1 MLRTLPILALGL
13 LCLAAPATAQY
24 PLPLDDGSYAEA
36 GEYFFRDGE
45 VMTVEITM
53 NPADLQW
60 LLDNRDTLE
69 YKSCDVRLLNSV
81 MDETHLN
88 VGIRPRGNSAREA
101 KKNPWKLDFGEFVAG
116 RKVHGVQKMNMGGDA
131 PDPAQ
136 CRSTMAAKTF
146 RAFGVPAMRTHYV
159 WLTIND
165 GTQVQG
171 LFANF
176 EQVDDDFVDAWFGNE
191 DGVLY
196 KCRHKDDPANLVW
209 RAPGDAA
216 TYAALTPYEEK
227 LQGGN
232 FQPLADFIDFVN
244 NSTDQDFEAGI
255 DAWLNVDGFLR
266 AQAVDMVIGQWDGL
280 WLGANNYYLYQNTA
294 SGKMEYIPW
303 DLDHS
308 FGMDYWLF
316 PVLGNF
322 GTNFA
327 SRPYNGWGKN
337 GFGMNGNGQPP
348 LHDRI
353 LAIAK
358 FDEQLQRYAREVAFQ
373 ILHPEYSM
381 QQLDDIKNLVQPY
394 AFQGTFSNG
403 SMDNGYNANDFDRA
417 YDFPKKYEALT
428 IPATWGMKPFLRKR
442 VENITEKYP
451 VPPAPPTV
459 RINEMVAKNVNGPT
473 DETGAAE
480 DWLELYNYGNQAVDL
495 SGMYLSDQ
503 AGNRGAWSFPAGTML
518 PAREYLLVWCDNDL
532 TDGPLHT
539 DFKLS
544 TDAEGVYLWRT
555 DADFNTLIDSAVYQ
569 LLGEDEAWAR
579 QLDGLGDFQIATPTP
594 LASNAANGFE
604 MVQIGRCKEGMTLA
618 TQGGPA
624 NGAVVYAAALGSGSF
639 TYTGPPCGSIDI
651 GLDPNSAQIFSTVP
665 ADVNGNTVLPVII
678 PDTYCGLVWMQ
689 AVSVDSCE
697 TSTAQLLN

>member
-1 MLRTLPILALGL
+1 MPRLFQFLALS
-13 LCLAAPATAQY
+13 LAFVTAPVAAQY

-53 NPADLQW
+53 DPVDLQW
-60 LLDNRDTLE
+60 LLDNTDTLE
-69 YKSCDVRLLNSV
+69 YRSCDVRLVNSV

-116 RKVHGVQKMNMGGDA
+116 RKIHGVQKMNMGGDA

-136 CRSTMAAKTF
+136 CRSTMAFSTF
-146 RAFGVPAMRTHYV
+146 RSFGVPAARTHYV
-159 WLTIND
+159 SLKIND
-165 GTQVQG
+165 GTQVEG

-209 RAPGDAA
+209 RSPGDAA
-216 TYAALTPYEEK
+216 TYAAMTPYEEK

-232 FQPLADFIDFVN
+232 FQPLADFIDFIKH
-244 NSTDQDFEAGI
+244 STEAEFEAGI
-255 DAWLNVDGFLR
+255 SGWLNVDGFLR
-266 AQAVDMVIGQWDGL
+266 AQAVDMIIGQWDGL
-280 WLGANNYYLYQNTA
+280 WLGANNYYLYQNSTT
-294 SGKMEYIPW
+294 GKYEYIPW

-316 PVLGNF
+316 PVVGNF

-327 SRPYNGWGKN
+327 TRPYNGWGKN
-337 GFGMNGNGQPP
+337 GFGMGGNGQPP
-348 LHDRI
+348 LIDRI
-353 LAIAK
+353 LDIPR
-358 FDEQLQRYAREVAFQ
+358 FDQQLQRYAREVAFD
-373 ILHPEYSM
+373 ILHPDMSLPK
-381 QQLDDIKNLVQPY
+381 LDGIKALIQPY
-394 AFQGTFSNG
+394 AFQGSFHNG
-403 SMDNGYNANDFDRA
+403 SMDNGYDPNDFNRA
-417 YDFPKKYEALT
+417 YDFPAKYEALT

-442 VENITEKYP
+442 VENVAEKFP
-451 VPPAPPTV
+451 VPPTPATV

-473 DETGAAE
+473 DETGTAE
-480 DWLELYNYGNQAVDL
+480 DWLELYNYGDQPVDL
-495 SGMYLSDQ
+495 TGMYLSDQ
-503 AGNRGAWSFPAGTML
+503 AGNRGAWSFPAGTVL
-518 PAREYLLVWCDNDL
+518 QARDYLLVWCDNDL
-532 TDGPLHT
+532 TDGPLHA

-544 TDAEGVYLWRT
+544 TVAEGAYLWRT
-555 DADFNTLIDSAVYQ
+555 DADFNTLIDSAVYA
-569 LLGEDEAWAR
+569 LLGDDEAWAR
-579 QLDGLGDFQIATPTP
+579 QLDGLGSFQIATPTP
-594 LASNAANGFE
+594 LATNSANGFE
-604 MVQIGRCKEGMTLA
+604 MQQIGRCKEGLTLA

-639 TYTGPPCGSIDI
+639 TYPGSPCTGITI
-651 GLDPNSAQIFSTVP
+651 GLDPSTAQVYSNTQAGP
-665 ADVNGNTVLPVII
+665 NGNTVLPIVL

-689 AVSVDSCE
+689 AVSVDTCE